1 MEITAVVFI
10 ILQRF
15 DGLLRR
21 HIGRILRNN
30 VRLRLLHI
38 LNIFL
43 YLWQGSLHLLHL
55 LHLGTILLV
64 LYLKFARLRH
74 SFIEDEKVRAR
85 QNHDCKEYDQ
95 KPLIR
100 I

>member
-10 ILQRF
+10 ILQRL

-38 LNIFL
+38 LDVFL
-43 YLWQGSLHLLHL
+43 YLRQGSLHLLHL
-55 LHLGTILLV
+55 LHLGSVLGILRLQFTCFIHALV
-64 LYLKFARLRH
+64 KH
-74 SFIEDEKVRAR
+74 
-85 QNHDCKEYDQ
+85 KE
-95 KPLIR
+95 IR
-100 I
+100 TC